1 MATLG
6 KKESGHHKEAAIVES
21 FKQES
26 MHGLFTEKSGHCREV
41 AVVESWLF
49 VEIRLYNRTSCSYIL
64 LVEVQN
70 CMS

>member
-6 KKESGHHKEAAIVES
+6 KEESGRCGEVAIVER

-26 MHGLFTEKSGHCREV
+26 MCGLSAIKSGHCREM
-41 AVVESWLF
+41 AGVESWLF

>member
-6 KKESGHHKEAAIVES
+6 KEESGCCGEVAIVER
-21 FKQES
+21 FKEES
-26 MHGLFTEKSGHCREV
+26 MRGLSAIKSGHCREV
-41 AVVESWLF
+41 AIVESWLF
-49 VEIRLYNRTSCSYIL
+49 VEIRLYKRTSCSYIL

>member
-6 KKESGHHKEAAIVES
+6 KEESGHCGEVAIVGR

-26 MHGLFTEKSGHCREV
+26 MCGLSAIKSGHCREM
-41 AVVESWLF
+41 AGVESWLF

-70 CMS
+70 CTS